1 VPTSN
6 QRLKLLYLMKILLE
20 KTDFENPMSINEIIA
35 ELGKYSISAE
45 RKSIYT
51 DFEILKQYGLD
62 IEVSGRSKTTGYYIA
77 RRQFELSDL
86 KLLIEAVQTA
96 NFISEDKGEELIS
109 KLSTLTSAEQAKALV
124 EMLKSESD
132 ES

>member
-1 VPTSN
+1 MPTSN